1 MAHPFPAQ
9 DLACPDLAS
18 CPVADPSALDEA
30 PRVDLQAGE
39 WLYRVYDT
47 TYGFGSYNPAGDA
60 RFSPFDDADGDRV
73 GSFYVAENEAGA
85 LLETVFHD
93 VEPDVGVVLED
104 TLRVYALAHLTP
116 PSGLRLVDLRDPVLV
131 SLGVRRSGVA
141 ASGPEHY
148 PCTRRI
154 ARHFHDRGADGLVW
168 NSRQAEFHRS
178 AGRRVLPTDVAVIFG
193 DLTAGG
199 PGPWVRVG
207 PAVIS
212 LVADRGRTMVDRIAE
227 ELGVTV
233 VDS

>member
-1 MAHPFPAQ
+1 MAHTFPAQ
-9 DLACPDLAS
+9 DLTCPAPGS
-18 CPVADPSALDEA
+18 CPVADPLTLDAA
-30 PRVDLQAGE
+30 PRVKLPTRA

-47 TYGFGSYNPAGDA
+47 TYGYGSYNPAGDA
-60 RFSPFDDADGDRV
+60 RFSPFDDENDDRV

-93 VEPDVGVVLED
+93 VEPDIGEVLED

-116 PSGLRLVDLRDPVLV
+116 PPDLTVVDLRDPVLV
-131 SLGVRRSGVA
+131 SLGVRRPAVS

-154 ARHFHDRGADGLVW
+154 AQHFHHDGADGLLW
-168 NSRQAEFHRS
+168 NSRQAEFHRA

-193 DLTAGG
+193 DLSSAT

-207 PAVIS
+207 PAIIG
-212 LVADRGRTMVDRIAE
+212 LVVDRGRTMVDRIAE
-227 ELGVTV
+227 ELAVTI